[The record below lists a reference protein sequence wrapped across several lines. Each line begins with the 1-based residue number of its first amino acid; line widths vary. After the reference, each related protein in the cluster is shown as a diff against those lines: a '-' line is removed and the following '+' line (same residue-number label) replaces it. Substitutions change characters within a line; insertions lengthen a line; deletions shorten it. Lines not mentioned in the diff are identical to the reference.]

1 MSVYLIAVIIY
12 LLFMAGLGVYFSRT
26 EVKDGDDFMVAGRR
40 LPLFVVIGTLLA
52 TFVGSGTVVGGASFI
67 YQYGPFAAIFN
78 LGGGIVGAVILYFI
92 ASKVRQSEVY
102 TVPQLMERRFGKI
115 TRFIASIII
124 LFAFIGIT
132 AYQFTGGAYVLQLTT
147 GMSLEWGAIIICIL
161 VIFLTVSGGLFSVAY
176 SDALSAVLI
185 VIGFIIGVPF
195 ALNAAG
201 GFEGLSLSLPE
212 HTKTWNGGLSFI
224 QLLGFFLPLFLL
236 VLGDQ
241 NMYQRFSASKSEKV
255 AKNSVLGFIVGN
267 IMVVGLTIILATTA
281 IVIFPD
287 IAPDSAILTLAV
299 EGLPIFIGI
308 LILCSAVAFIITT
321 ATSYLLSA
329 SGNIVYD
336 LYYFISGNKK
346 PLSQK
351 QTLWFSRVTVG
362 VIGIL
367 AYVLGRFF
375 PTVLEIQMYSYTMYG
390 ASITP
395 AILAA
400 ILWKKATTA
409 GVLTSMILGGVSTI
423 TWEMV
428 LNRPNDW
435 NSVIVALPLSVA
447 SLIIVSLLTQKNDT
461 TKATETGEIKA

>member
-1 MSVYLIAVIIY
+1 MSIYLIAVIVY
-12 LLFMAGLGVYFSRT
+12 LLIMAGMGVYFAKNSIQ
-26 EVKDGDDFMVAGRR
+26 DSDDFMVAGRS

-78 LGGGIVGAVILYFI
+78 LSGGIVGAIVLYFI
-92 ASKVRQSEVY
+92 ADKVRNSEMY
-102 TVPQLMERRFGKI
+102 TVPQLLEKRFGRV

-147 GMSLEWGAIIICIL
+147 GMSLEWGAIVICLL
-161 VIFLTVSGGLFSVAY
+161 VIFLTLSGGLFSVAY
-176 SDALSAVLI
+176 TDALSAVLI
-185 VIGFIIGVPF
+185 IIGFLIGVPF
-195 ALNAAG
+195 ALNTAG
-201 GFEGLSLSLPE
+201 GLEGLSLSLPE

-241 NMYQRFSASKSEKV
+241 NMYQRFSAAKSAKV
-255 AKNSVLGFIVGN
+255 AKNSVLGFIAGN
-267 IMVVGLTIILATTA
+267 FLVIGLTIILATTA
-281 IVIFPD
+281 IVIFPEIEAD
-287 IAPDSAILTLAV
+287 AAILTLAV
-299 EGLPIFIGI
+299 EGLPMFVGI

-336 LYYFISGNKK
+336 LFYFIRGKK
-346 PLSQK
+346 EPLTKK
-351 QTLWFSRVTVG
+351 QTLWFSRGTV
-362 VIGIL
+362 VIIGLL

-400 ILWKKATTA
+400 LMWKKATTA
-409 GVLTSMILGGVSTI
+409 GVLTSMLLGGGSTLI
-423 TWEMV
+423 WEMV

-435 NSVIVALPLSVA
+435 NSVIVALPLSVV
-447 SLIIVSLLTQKNDT
+447 SLIIVSLLTQKQNREAQPA
-461 TKATETGEIKA
+461 K